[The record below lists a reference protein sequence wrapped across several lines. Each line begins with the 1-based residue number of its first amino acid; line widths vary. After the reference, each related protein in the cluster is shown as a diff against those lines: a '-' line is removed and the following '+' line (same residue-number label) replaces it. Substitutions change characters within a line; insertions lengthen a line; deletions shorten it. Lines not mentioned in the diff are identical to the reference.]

1 MTRVKICGLTNLED
15 ALAAAR
21 LGADALGFVL
31 AQSPRRMSPER
42 VREIID
48 RLPIFPLRVGVF
60 VDADPALVEDCRRCC
75 RLDAVQLHGRESEET
90 VARTRGRVIKAIR
103 MEPGRGVDIRAY
115 PGATLLLDAWS
126 PHAAGGTG
134 QTFDWKLALE
144 AAGQRG
150 IILAGG
156 LGPKNVAQ
164 AVARVRPLGV
174 DASSGVEIRKG
185 KKDHDLLASFIANAQ
200 KSL

>member
-15 ALAAAR
+15 ALAAVR

-31 AQSPRRMSPER
+31 AESPRRVSPER

-75 RLDAVQLHGRESEET
+75 RLDAVQLHGRESEES
-90 VARTRGRVIKAIR
+90 VAQTRGRVIKAVR
-103 MEPGRGVDIRAY
+103 MGPGRGVDIRAY

-126 PHAAGGTG
+126 PDAAGGTG

-144 AAGQRG
+144 AAGQRE

-156 LGPKNVAQ
+156 AGTEKRGPGRGPSPAPG
-164 AVARVRPLGV
+164 RGRLLR
-174 DASSGVEIRKG
+174 SGDKERK
-185 KKDHDLLASFIANAQ
+185 KRS
-200 KSL
+200 